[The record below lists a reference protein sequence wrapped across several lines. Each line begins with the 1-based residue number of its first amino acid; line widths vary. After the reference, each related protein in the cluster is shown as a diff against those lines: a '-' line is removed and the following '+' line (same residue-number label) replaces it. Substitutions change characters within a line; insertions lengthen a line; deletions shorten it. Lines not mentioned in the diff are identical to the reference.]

1 MIACQITKS
10 VLGSINTF
18 PSVTVIAPIQSGKTT
33 LVKSLF
39 PDYKYINLENFDQ
52 RLIAEEYPRSIFS
65 SHQRIIIDEEQTV
78 PKIFSYIQNYLDSGL
93 YKMVIIGSNQFNLNA
108 QIAQSLAGRN
118 AIYKLLPFSIKE
130 LKSNSVHLT
139 IDEWMIKG
147 FYPAIHNKN
156 QNPHIAY
163 RSYFETYIQKEVR
176 QILNVKNI
184 SLFEKFVI
192 ILVGRI
198 GNIIN
203 FSTLSN
209 EVGASVHTLQS

>member
-1 MIACQITKS
+1 
-10 VLGSINTF
+10 V
-18 PSVTVIAPIQSGKTT
+18 VTASK
-33 LVKSLF
+33 
-39 PDYKYINLENFDQ
+39 
-52 RLIAEEYPRSIFS
+52 
-65 SHQRIIIDEEQTV
+65 
-78 PKIFSYIQNYLDSGL
+78 
-93 YKMVIIGSNQFNLNA
+93 
-108 QIAQSLAGRN
+108 
-118 AIYKLLPFSIKE
+118 
-130 LKSNSVHLT
+130 
-139 IDEWMIKG
+139 DEWMIKG

-184 SLFEKFVI
+184 SLFGKFVK

-209 EVGASVHTLQS
+209 EVGASVHTLQSWFSVLEASFICYSLQPYYANINKRLVKSQKLYFYDVGLASYLLGIETPDQMARDPARGALFET